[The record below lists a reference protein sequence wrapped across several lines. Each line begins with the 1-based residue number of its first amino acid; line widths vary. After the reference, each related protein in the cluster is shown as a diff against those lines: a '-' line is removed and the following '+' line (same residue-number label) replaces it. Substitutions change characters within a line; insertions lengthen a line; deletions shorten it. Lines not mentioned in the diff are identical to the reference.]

1 MADWIEAYAKVMQL
15 NVWEQSSVQSSHF
28 NEESKEWAV
37 TVLRPGGESVTLRP
51 KHLVLA
57 SGFHGAPRTPAIE
70 GAETFT
76 GLQYHSTA
84 HRSEKHD
91 FNGQKCIVVGAN
103 TSGHDIFQDLWEHGA
118 DVTMVQRSPTLVIRS
133 KTFCELYVDPLFS
146 EPPGLSRQQA
156 DVMVASIPLRLVAP
170 FQGPLVGEA
179 LKRDADLHE
188 RLRKVGFGLHN
199 AEDNTGFGPLYYRR
213 FSGY

>member
-28 NEESKEWAV
+28 DEESKEWAV
-37 TVLRPGGESVTLRP
+37 KVLRPGGESVTLRP
-51 KHLVLA
+51 QHLVLA

-76 GLQYHSTA
+76 GLQYHSAA

-103 TSGHDIFQDLWEHGA
+103 TSGHDICQDLWEHGA
-118 DVTMVQRSPTLVIRS
+118 DVTMVQRSPTLVIQS

-146 EPPGLSRQQA
+146 ELPGLSQQQA
-156 DVMVASIPLRLVAP
+156 DITVASVPLRLMRP
-170 FQGPLVGEA
+170 S
-179 LKRDADLHE
+179 
-188 RLRKVGFGLHN
+188 
-199 AEDNTGFGPLYYRR
+199 RR
-213 FSGY
+213 PWLEKP